1 MNGERFYTFTKGNA
15 RFFVLDSNYMDQAQL
30 KWLEDGLSKA
40 NDRWKIAY
48 FHHPL
53 YSSGEKHG
61 SEVDLRTQVEPL
73 FIKYGVDVVF
83 AGHEHFYERIKPQN
97 GIYYFIE
104 GGSAKLRKG
113 DIRKRA
119 ADGRRIR
126 HRLHLHTRRARERRH
141 AVPGAVAQRQA
152 NRLRFPASCRG
163 TEEGR
168 REQAALSL
176 TEADMNRSST
186 SAVVVCFVTVAC
198 FSTGCARPT
207 LGGSQVKQPAPQVAL
222 VELWSEPTDIAQ
234 RDLFWGGSRR
244 AEAPSTDDVYTV
256 LSLDKTGYSR
266 GYDVKGA
273 DGREWAVK
281 VGDEVQSEIVLS
293 RILWALGYYQPQ
305 TFYVTGWQL
314 AGEWEKEGEPARFRL
329 QSDHESDGEWA
340 WLENPFAGTRP
351 LQGLVAIS
359 LVLNNWDLKTSN
371 NRVYR
376 LRDDNA
382 EPAKR
387 YVVQDLGASLGK
399 PRGLPYYR
407 GTRNDIDDYED
418 LTSASGRSTDRRSSS
433 ITRGSTR
440 TS

>member
-1 MNGERFYTFTKGNA
+1 
-15 RFFVLDSNYMDQAQL
+15 
-30 KWLEDGLSKA
+30 
-40 NDRWKIAY
+40 
-48 FHHPL
+48 
-53 YSSGEKHG
+53 
-61 SEVDLRTQVEPL
+61 
-73 FIKYGVDVVF
+73 
-83 AGHEHFYERIKPQN
+83 
-97 GIYYFIE
+97 
-104 GGSAKLRKG
+104 
-113 DIRKRA
+113 
-119 ADGRRIR
+119 
-126 HRLHLHTRRARERRH
+126 
-141 AVPGAVAQRQA
+141 
-152 NRLRFPASCRG
+152 
-163 TEEGR
+163 
-168 REQAALSL
+168 
-176 TEADMNRSST
+176 MNRSST
-186 SAVVVCFVTVAC
+186 STVVVCFITVAC

-293 RILWALGYYQPQ
+293 RIFWALGYYQPQ

-376 LRDDNA
+376 LRDDHA

-387 YVVQDLGASLGK
+387 YVVQDLGDSLGK
-399 PRGLPYYR
+399 ARGLPHFR
-407 GTRNDIDDYED
+407 GTRNDIEDYED
-418 LTSASGRSTDRRSSS
+418 LTLIRKVDGSKVQLDYKGQHTDILKKLSPADIVWGCELLNRLSDAQLDDALRAADYAPDIRQRYIAKIRSKIREGLALRAPASQVAAEGQ
-433 ITRGSTR
+433 
-440 TS
+440 

>member
-1 MNGERFYTFTKGNA
+1 
-15 RFFVLDSNYMDQAQL
+15 
-30 KWLEDGLSKA
+30 
-40 NDRWKIAY
+40 
-48 FHHPL
+48 
-53 YSSGEKHG
+53 
-61 SEVDLRTQVEPL
+61 
-73 FIKYGVDVVF
+73 
-83 AGHEHFYERIKPQN
+83 
-97 GIYYFIE
+97 
-104 GGSAKLRKG
+104 
-113 DIRKRA
+113 
-119 ADGRRIR
+119 
-126 HRLHLHTRRARERRH
+126 
-141 AVPGAVAQRQA
+141 
-152 NRLRFPASCRG
+152 
-163 TEEGR
+163 
-168 REQAALSL
+168 
-176 TEADMNRSST
+176 MNRSST
-186 SAVVVCFVTVAC
+186 SAVVVCFITVAC

-207 LGGSQVKQPAPQVAL
+207 IGGSQVKQPAPQVGL

-256 LSLDKTGYSR
+256 LGLDKTGYSR

-281 VGDEVQSEIVLS
+281 VGDEAQSEIVLS

-399 PRGLPYYR
+399 PRGLPYYK
-407 GTRNDIDDYED
+407 GTRNDIDHFED
-418 LTSASGRSTDRRSSS
+418 LRLIQKVDGSKVQLDYKGQHTDILKKLSPADIVWGCDLLDRLSDTQLDDAFRAADYAPDIRQRYIAKIRSKIREGLALRASASQAAEGQ
-433 ITRGSTR
+433 
-440 TS
+440 